1 VSILETSVR
10 VLVVEDD
17 RSVAEV
23 VRRGLEHSGF
33 AVDVTPSG
41 RDSLW
46 YSSEFRYDVLVL
58 DLNLPDIDGLEVCRE
73 LREKGSPTP
82 MLMLSSRQGVADRV
96 QGLDVGADDYLAKP
110 FALPEV
116 VARVRALARRNP
128 TPPEVTIEVGD
139 TVLDTG
145 TRRVTR
151 ACRSIELTAKEFALL
166 HALMRRPGTV
176 MTADQLL
183 EAAWDFAYEPQSNV
197 VAVYVRYLRNKL
209 DRPFGRSS
217 IATVRG
223 HGYRYD
229 PTG

>member
-1 VSILETSVR
+1 MR
-10 VLVVEDD
+10 VLLVEDD
-17 RSVAEV
+17 GRVAEV

-33 AVDVTPSG
+33 AVDVTASG

-46 YSSEFRYDVLVL
+46 FTNEFEYDVLVL

-73 LREKGSPTP
+73 LRQTGAPVP

-110 FALPEV
+110 FALREV
-116 VARVRALARRNP
+116 VARVRALARRHRT
-128 TPPEVTIEVGD
+128 TPAMTVEIGD

-145 TRRVTR
+145 TREVSR
-151 ACRSIELTAKEFALL
+151 AGQSIALTAKEFALL

-176 MTADQLL
+176 MTSDHLL
-183 EAAWDFAYEPQSNV
+183 ESAWDFAYEPQSNV

-209 DRPFGRSS
+209 DRPFDRNS
-217 IATVRG
+217 IVTVRG

-229 PTG
+229 PQG

>member
-1 VSILETSVR
+1 MR
-10 VLVVEDD
+10 VLLVEDD

-33 AVDVTPSG
+33 AVDHTASG
-41 RDSLW
+41 RESLW
-46 YSSEFRYDVLVL
+46 FTDEFDYDVVVL
-58 DLNLPDIDGLEVCRE
+58 DLNLPDVDGMDVCRT
-73 LREKGSPTP
+73 LRDGGSPTP
-82 MLMLSSRQGVADRV
+82 MLMLTSRQAVADRV

-128 TPPEVTIEVGD
+128 TAPAVVVEVGD
-139 TVLDTG
+139 TRLDTG
-145 TRRVTR
+145 TREVTR
-151 ACRSIELTAKEFALL
+151 GGRSIPLTAKEFALL
-166 HALMRRPGTV
+166 HTLMRRPGTV
-176 MTADQLL
+176 LTPEVLL
-183 EAAWDFAYEPQSNV
+183 EQAWDFAYEPQSNV

-209 DRPFGRSS
+209 DRPFDRNT

-229 PTG
+229 PEG